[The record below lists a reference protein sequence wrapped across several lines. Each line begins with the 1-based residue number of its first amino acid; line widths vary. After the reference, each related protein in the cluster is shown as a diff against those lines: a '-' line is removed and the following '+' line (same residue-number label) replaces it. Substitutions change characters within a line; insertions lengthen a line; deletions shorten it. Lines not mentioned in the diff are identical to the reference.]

1 MNVVVVGCGRVGS
14 ALASTLSDDGHS
26 VTIMDLNSD
35 AFRRLPPGFPGSA
48 IIGNGIDEQ
57 ALRRANIEFAD
68 MFVALTQGDNRN
80 LMSAQ
85 IAKHIFKVP
94 RVMARVYD
102 QSRAALF
109 GELGLETISSTRIIS
124 GMVRER
130 MNSSGPGG

>member
-35 AFRRLPPGFPGSA
+35 AFRRLPPGFPGST
-48 IIGNGIDEQ
+48 IVGNGIDEQ
-57 ALRRANIEFAD
+57 ALRRADIESAD

-85 IAKHIFKVP
+85 IAKHVFKVP
-94 RVMARVYD
+94 RVM
-102 QSRAALF
+102 SALQN
-109 GELGLETISSTRIIS
+109 IRQ
-124 GMVRER
+124 
-130 MNSSGPGG
+130 